1 MQDKSEFTYL
11 SERETGCMAILTGWP
26 ESNTP
31 KLANSICPAI
41 TTSVRIR
48 IGILYSHSNAGSINI
63 PTETKNM
70 APKRSFTGLIIC
82 SICSASI
89 VSARIDPITKAPKAE
104 EKPAFVAMM
113 TIPRHSPRLT
123 INKVSSFR
131 KVLAFFRKEGI
142 R

>member
-1 MQDKSEFTYL
+1 
-11 SERETGCMAILTGWP
+11 MAILTGCP
-26 ESNTP
+26 ESKTP
-31 KLANSICPAI
+31 KLANNICPVI
-41 TTSVRIR
+41 TTNVRIR

-82 SICSASI
+82 SICSASM
-89 VSARIDPITKAPKAE
+89 VSAKIDPMTKAPKAE
-104 EKPAFVAMM
+104 EKPAFVAMI
-113 TIPRHSPRLT
+113 TIPRHNPRLT

>member
-1 MQDKSEFTYL
+1 
-11 SERETGCMAILTGWP
+11 MAILTGCP
-26 ESNTP
+26 ESKTP
-31 KLANSICPAI
+31 KLANNICPVI
-41 TTSVRIR
+41 TTNVRIR

-63 PTETKNM
+63 PTETKNI

-82 SICSASI
+82 SICSASM
-89 VSARIDPITKAPKAE
+89 VSAKIDPMTKAPKAE
-104 EKPAFVAMM
+104 EKPAFVAMI
-113 TIPRHSPRLT
+113 TIPRHNPRLT

>member
-1 MQDKSEFTYL
+1 
-11 SERETGCMAILTGWP
+11 MAILTGCP
-26 ESNTP
+26 ESKTP
-31 KLANSICPAI
+31 KLANNICPVI
-41 TTSVRIR
+41 TTNVRIR

-82 SICSASI
+82 SICSASM
-89 VSARIDPITKAPKAE
+89 VSAKIDPMTKAPKAE
-104 EKPAFVAMM
+104 EKPAFVAMI
-113 TIPRHSPRLT
+113 TIPRHNPRLT

-142 R
+142 TDCQCRQ